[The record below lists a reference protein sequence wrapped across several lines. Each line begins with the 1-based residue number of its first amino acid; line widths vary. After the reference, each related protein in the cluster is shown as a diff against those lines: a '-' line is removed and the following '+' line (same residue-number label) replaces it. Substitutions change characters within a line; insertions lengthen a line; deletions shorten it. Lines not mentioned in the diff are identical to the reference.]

1 MKKKDGKY
9 QWTFEHN
16 MGGINPTIMPSIKF
30 EDLPEIEQLRLR
42 PDLFE
47 VILID
52 DDGNHIFTQDKDGN
66 LKGFDVE
73 IVKPPK
79 CETSFKIEFEL

>member
-9 QWTFEHN
+9 QWSFEHN
-16 MGGINPTIMPSIKF
+16 MGGINPTNFKVEP
-30 EDLPEIEQLRLR
+30 LPPIQV
-42 PDLFE
+42 D
-47 VILID
+47 LID